1 MILEMHAMKC
11 DNDPTAENLNNP
23 EILQT
28 EYNDRQYD
36 YIPRGAM
43 IRSGANWY
51 EQGEKS
57 NKYFLKLESSRKKKS
72 CIRKLCKANEKHITD
87 PRELMGEIH
96 TFCST
101 LYDKPFSEEDSSSLN
116 SFLAGINTKTLSQ
129 EQRDALDETITVKE
143 YYEAA
148 KSFQNME

>member
-1 MILEMHAMKC
+1 MKC

-28 EYNDRQYD
+28 EYDRRYD
-36 YIPRGAM
+36 YIARGAM
-43 IRSGANWY
+43 IRSRANWY

-57 NKYFLKLESSRKKKS
+57 NKYFLNLESSRKKNS

-87 PRELMGEIH
+87 PREIMGEIH
-96 TFCST
+96 TFYST
-101 LYDKPFSEEDSSSLN
+101 PYDKPFSEDDSSSLN
-116 SFLAGINTKTLSQ
+116 SFLAGINTKTLTE
-129 EQRDALDETITVKE
+129 EQRDTLEEKITVKE
-143 YYEAA
+143 YYETL